1 MVTLDAPS
9 VREIALLIDAPGI
22 VFVDVNKDGKRQ
34 TGRGV
39 GGEAGVPG
47 ARIVVYDVPAPGAG
61 TLTPVKVGEG
71 FTNSAGVFLVSGP
84 WSEGDKTVVID
95 PVPGYNKVNPIPVS
109 DLCCWL
115 RARCVRTSPVMESTN
130 TCTVVTFLPL
140 PRYHGE

>member
-9 VREIALLIDAPGI
+9 VHEIALLIDAPGI

-34 TGRGV
+34 TGGGV

-109 DLCCWL
+109 YLWCW
-115 RARCVRTSPVMESTN
+115 
-130 TCTVVTFLPL
+130 
-140 PRYHGE
+140 